1 MDINLSASE
10 ARVIGCMLEKE
21 STTPDQY
28 PLTLNGLTN
37 ACNQKSNR
45 DPVMNLSEAEVRTTL
60 NDLIEQLIV
69 REEEGARV
77 SKFKHRFCNT
87 PFSSLQLSEQERA
100 IVCVMLLRGPQ
111 TPGELRSRT
120 GRLAKFSDVKVVEQV
135 LQEMIGKE
143 LVVQLPREAGKRES
157 RFAHLFSGP
166 VEVSAAVSAQPAADT
181 GTNDKDKIRQLEQEV
196 EELKAEVERL
206 KAELARALQDS

>member
-181 GTNDKDKIRQLEQEV
+181 GTNDKDKIRQLEQEI
-196 EELKAEVERL
+196 EELKAEVTRL
-206 KAELARALQDS
+206 KAELAQRSGI